1 MCVLSDDEPSSG
13 SSEEEHRMLCLCHVY
28 VGPRFQGHL
37 TDIEFGALDILCGQA
52 LGPDLHGLSLHLLD
66 GRCEI
71 HTHITSVV
79 DPRGVPCL
87 LFGIW
92 PYRVHPQSVCSF
104 MGYSA
109 QAEHSRET

>member
-1 MCVLSDDEPSSG
+1 M
-13 SSEEEHRMLCLCHVY
+13 Y
-28 VGPRFQGHL
+28 VGPRFQDHFA
-37 TDIEFGALDILCGQA
+37 DIEFGDWRFALDIPCGWA
-52 LGPDLHGLSLHLLD
+52 LGPDLHGLTLHLLD

-71 HTHITSVV
+71 HTHTHITSVV

-104 MGYSA
+104 KVYSA
-109 QAEHSRET
+109 QAEHSRKT

>member
-1 MCVLSDDEPSSG
+1 MRVLSDDEPSSG

-71 HTHITSVV
+71 HTHYECGRPSWGALSPFW
-79 DPRGVPCL
+79 DLALQGACHPG
-87 LFGIW
+87 
-92 PYRVHPQSVCSF
+92 YR
-104 MGYSA
+104 
-109 QAEHSRET
+109 EK